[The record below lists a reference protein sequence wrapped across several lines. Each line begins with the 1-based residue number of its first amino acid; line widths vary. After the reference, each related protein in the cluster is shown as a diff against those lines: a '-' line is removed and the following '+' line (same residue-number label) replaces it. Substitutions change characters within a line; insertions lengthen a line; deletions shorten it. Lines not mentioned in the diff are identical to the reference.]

1 MCLVNAAGP
10 AILEAKITS
19 FRVPFFLNHE
29 PINLSVSPCSSNL
42 GGIGYN
48 SAVSKKF
55 TPLSSAKSIC

>member
-1 MCLVNAAGP
+1 M
-10 AILEAKITS
+10 TS
-19 FRVPFFLNHE
+19 FRVPFLLNHD

-55 TPLSSAKSIC
+55 TPLSNA